1 MVNTSKTTA
10 SVERL
15 HFLIW
20 SQWYVWCWQAS
31 VCHWVVST
39 PGLEPRHYP
48 ELAGGS
54 RKVRV
59 WSRKLTIWG
68 GMMDLMLACCTVEL
82 VTASGGEGRGE
93 RVEKG
98 EERGWRR
105 ERREGGEGRGWRRE
119 RREGGEGRGEGVEK
133 GEEEKLHQKME
144 LKQSNTF
151 HLRQI
156 GCQQIWK

>member
-1 MVNTSKTTA
+1 
-10 SVERL
+10 
-15 HFLIW
+15 
-20 SQWYVWCWQAS
+20 
-31 VCHWVVST
+31 
-39 PGLEPRHYP
+39 
-48 ELAGGS
+48 
-54 RKVRV
+54 
-59 WSRKLTIWG
+59 
-68 GMMDLMLACCTVEL
+68 MDLMLACCTVEL

-105 ERREGGEGRGWRRE
+105 ERREGGEGRGE
-119 RREGGEGRGEGVEK
+119 RVEK

-156 GCQQIWK
+156 GCQQI